1 MGLAISRRLD
11 GYDPVNQ
18 LELRHLALS
27 DLETLN
33 VQSGAP
39 PALGGATWSRKVQVG
54 RIFGIAPHV
63 VSRGRLRRLPLRA
76 LLLIGVLVACKVYL
90 LPVMRCSWV
99 SWATLPDGI
108 TSIGSKRGRRLCQA
122 CTHVTLPAGLT
133 SIGRMAFFSCHSLAS
148 ITLPDGITSIGPAAF
163 SGCISLA
170 SITLPDGL
178 TSIGQET
185 FYGCGSLRLVAL
197 PASLTSIG
205 VAAFGVCQSL
215 ASISLPDGF
224 TSIGVAAFVDCPSLT
239 SISLPNGLTS
249 IGERAFAG
257 CSNLVRVNVSSGC
270 VIGREAFIGTPRCK
284 TRTRPTRGCW
294 DSSPLPH
301 YPNE

>member
-1 MGLAISRRLD
+1 MGLAISRQVN
-11 GYDPVNQ
+11 GYETVRQ
-18 LELRHLALS
+18 LEQRHLALS

-90 LPVMRCSWV
+90 LPVVRCSWV

-108 TSIGSKRGRRLCQA
+108 TSIGLKRGRRLCQA

-133 SIGRMAFFSCHSLAS
+133 SIGRMAFSSCQSLAS
-148 ITLPDGITSIGPAAF
+148 ITLPDGI
-163 SGCISLA
+163 
-170 SITLPDGL
+170 

-205 VAAFGVCQSL
+205 VAAFGGCQSL
-215 ASISLPDGF
+215 ASISLPDGL
-224 TSIGVAAFVDCPSLT
+224 TSIGEYAFVDCPSLA

-249 IGERAFAG
+249 IGKRAFAG

-270 VIGREAFIGTPRCK
+270 AIGREAFIGTPRCK